1 MKIIPLSTEDLRT
14 IVQCDIP
21 YCELYNHF
29 EHAFQSTEIHP
40 QKWYNEYVDI
50 NNSFFNESENPIAA
64 EDLASRM

>member
-21 YCELYNHF
+21 CCELYNHF